1 MLEDLRLMI
10 LIVVIV
16 GFGFLII
23 DGFRRR
29 LKKNSITQK
38 FEQTVFENNHQ
49 SNNHHPN
56 HHHDQTHEDM
66 PADRI
71 NKRESSASTQDASDP
86 LFGDIEP
93 LAISAMPKKNTAIL
107 GAAQAMDSIA
117 KPAKAPV
124 QKNVNAEPLVIT
136 LSIASRSGGFSGR
149 TLEAVLKGN
158 YFYFSSKNIFHR
170 HVGDSPSNPVLY
182 SVAQSVEPG
191 IFDLEKMKHQRIAG
205 LVIFMVLPTID
216 TAHNMHI
223 FEQML
228 KSARQLAAHLN
239 GELCDDQHNY
249 LTTQTLE
256 AYRQKIQHYD
266 ERLLALKA
274 E

>member
-1 MLEDLRLMI
+1 MLEDVRLMI

-16 GFGFLII
+16 GFGFLMI

-29 LKKNSITQK
+29 LKKKSITEK

-49 SNNHHPN
+49 SNNNHSN
-56 HHHDQTHEDM
+56 HHEQVHEDM
-66 PADRI
+66 LADRV
-71 NKRESSASTQDASDP
+71 KHKSHASTQDASDP

-93 LAISAMPKKNTAIL
+93 LAISAMPKKNTEIL
-107 GAAQAMDSIA
+107 GAAQAIDSIP
-117 KPAKAPV
+117 KPVKAPV
-124 QKNVNAEPLVIT
+124 QKNVNVEPLVIT

-216 TAHNMHI
+216 TVHNMNI

>member
-16 GFGFLII
+16 GFGFLMI
-23 DGFRRR
+23 DTFRRR
-29 LKKNSITQK
+29 VKKNSITEK

-49 SNNHHPN
+49 SNNN
-56 HHHDQTHEDM
+56 HSNHHDQVHEDM
-66 PADRI
+66 LTDQVKHKS
-71 NKRESSASTQDASDP
+71 NVSTEDVSDP

-93 LAISAMPKKNTAIL
+93 RAISAMPKKNKTLL
-107 GAAQAMDSIA
+107 GAAHASISIA
-117 KPAKAPV
+117 KPAKAPI

-149 TLEAVLKGN
+149 TLESVLKGN
-158 YFYFSSKNIFHR
+158 YFYFSGKNIFHR

-182 SVAQSVEPG
+182 SVAQAVEPG

-205 LVIFMVLPTID
+205 LVIFMVLPTIS
-216 TAHNMHI
+216 TVHNMNI

-266 ERLLALKA
+266 ERVRILKA